1 MIEAVS
7 QVLSFI
13 IQESSLEVD
22 EVAIGVVMVQGCGY
36 TCICVKWFMFVDE
49 GRLRR

>member
-13 IQESSLEVD
+13 IQESSWEVG
-22 EVAIGVVMVQGCGY
+22 EVA
-36 TCICVKWFMFVDE
+36 K
-49 GRLRR
+49 RRCDGSRMW